1 MSKFRG
7 TREETGLG
15 DLLEGG
21 SWIRERFIL
30 YLILILIL
38 IPDLSFAR
46 IPPLLSH
53 GLFIYLCRVLLC
65 LRLERVH
72 SSPFLPSPPS
82 IPAVG
87 SIANSLLIFFF
98 FVKKKFKRKK
108 FRFDTWTCWFE
119 KDLIESFV
127 RLVAFCFTH
136 SGVECEFWTF
146 EFVYNLIRRILRI
159 KLKLKFWEFIRE
171 LTIFLPLPVRLQ

>member
-1 MSKFRG
+1 MLESRHFSA
-7 TREETGLG
+7 TG
-15 DLLEGG
+15 
-21 SWIRERFIL
+21 
-30 YLILILIL
+30 Y
-38 IPDLSFAR
+38 
-46 IPPLLSH
+46 
-53 GLFIYLCRVLLC
+53 LFIYAAFYYAFVSSACTR
-65 LRLERVH
+65 RL
-72 SSPFLPSPPS
+72 SPLPLPS

-136 SGVECEFWTF
+136 SGVECEFWMF
-146 EFVYNLIRRILRI
+146 EFVYNLIRQILRI

>member
-1 MSKFRG
+1 MLESRHFSA
-7 TREETGLG
+7 TG
-15 DLLEGG
+15 
-21 SWIRERFIL
+21 
-30 YLILILIL
+30 Y
-38 IPDLSFAR
+38 
-46 IPPLLSH
+46 
-53 GLFIYLCRVLLC
+53 LFIYAAFYYAFVSSACTRRLSPLPLL
-65 LRLERVH
+65 
-72 SSPFLPSPPS
+72 S

-146 EFVYNLIRRILRI
+146 EFVYNLIRQILRI

>member
-1 MSKFRG
+1 MDPGEVYPLFNFNFNFNSRPFVCSNPATSQPRVIY
-7 TREETGLG
+7 LFMP
-15 DLLEGG
+15 
-21 SWIRERFIL
+21 RFIM
-30 YLILILIL
+30 
-38 IPDLSFAR
+38 PSSRAR
-46 IPPLLSH
+46 ALVAFPPSL
-53 GLFIYLCRVLLC
+53 
-65 LRLERVH
+65 
-72 SSPFLPSPPS
+72 PS

-127 RLVAFCFTH
+127 HLVAFCFTH

-146 EFVYNLIRRILRI
+146 EFVYNLIRQILRI

-171 LTIFLPLPVRLQ
+171 LTIFLSLPVRLQ

>member
-1 MSKFRG
+1 MLESRHFSA
-7 TREETGLG
+7 TG
-15 DLLEGG
+15 
-21 SWIRERFIL
+21 
-30 YLILILIL
+30 Y
-38 IPDLSFAR
+38 
-46 IPPLLSH
+46 
-53 GLFIYLCRVLLC
+53 LFIYAAFYYAFVSSACTR
-65 LRLERVH
+65 RL
-72 SSPFLPSPPS
+72 SPLPLPS

-119 KDLIESFV
+119 KDLIEFFV

-146 EFVYNLIRRILRI
+146 EFVYNLIRQILRI